1 MTIISTR
8 TTLNQI
14 EPRAVQ
20 VKLLGMADRVSID
33 IEGLRDRINTIRTDP
48 AWQELS
54 LSKKVRALLQQQ
66 LEQLEQARVDQKSR

>member
-1 MTIISTR
+1 M
-8 TTLNQI
+8 
-14 EPRAVQ
+14 AVQ
-20 VKLLGMADRVSID
+20 VKLMGMADRVSID

-66 LEQLEQARVDQKSR
+66 LEQLEQTQVNQD